1 MSSLHRDSQVG
12 IKLRDPAALA
22 FASKQELD
30 AEQAAAERLRLAL
43 VEIDALGA
51 LGARA
56 PDTEAV
62 ASVDRRV
69 KACRAVLLS
78 KATAPKE
85 KAKPSRDALAAQ
97 APLSGVKRDIS
108 LSGLEEGI

>member
-1 MSSLHRDSQVG
+1 MG

-30 AEQAAAERLRLAL
+30 TEQAAAERLRLAL

-62 ASVDRRV
+62 AWVDRRV

>member
-1 MSSLHRDSQVG
+1 MG

-30 AEQAAAERLRLAL
+30 AEQAAAERLRVAL

-78 KATAPKE
+78 KAAAAPKE